1 MLFPEQIYQKL
12 GFIEIKEEIK
22 KDCISAM
29 GRIMVDKMQFITN
42 FDLLQK
48 LLFQTDEFKKIL
60 VSGRNFPSE
69 NYFDIRNYTERIRV
83 EGTYLLEEEF
93 LKLNQALHT
102 VRACLQFIKDSEG
115 AYPNIELLS
124 NNIQIDPLIIKS
136 IESIIDAKGLIKP
149 NASPELKDILSSI
162 HSAESDVRKRV
173 TQIFKEWQKEGYT
186 SDGQLTVREGR
197 MVIPVSAEYKR
208 KAKGLIIDESSTGQ
222 TVFMEP
228 TEVFE
233 LNNKIR
239 DLEYQKRRE
248 IIKIL
253 IQLTDQIRPFLP
265 ALQQYHNFLS
275 ILDFIRAKALFALR
289 LDAHLPQMKNEP
301 VFHWINAKHPLL
313 SLHFSA
319 QKKKVVPLN
328 GTINE
333 NQRIILISGPN
344 AGGKSVAL
352 KTIGLIQLMYQH
364 GLLVPLSPDSTLG
377 LVKKI
382 LVDIGDDQSI
392 ESDLSTYSAHL
403 SNMNVFIQQATPHT
417 LILIDEFGTGT
428 DPKFGGPMA
437 EAVLETLNQKNIK
450 GVITTHYSNLKIFAG
465 NTAGLVNASMLFDTT
480 ELKAL
485 YQLEIGQPGSSYAF
499 EIAQKTGLP
508 NKLIQLAKQKVGRS
522 EQKVDDLLIDLQK
535 EKVRIEEL
543 NKTLIEDKEKTDN
556 LIQLNKKLK
565 QELDENKKRLLRDS
579 KDEAKR
585 ILLQANKL
593 IENTISEIKE
603 VKADKEKTKAIR
615 KKLEEE
621 TEQILNN
628 LEEVQGNMPIA
639 IGNKVQEVKNFKIG
653 DWVQLL
659 ESNAEGRIINIQ
671 KNKAEVA
678 IGDLRSFVNLSK
690 IEISENKKSNSRRSL
705 SGAEGTSTSYSEAAR
720 DMSPQIDVR
729 GMRGDE
735 ALIEVEKYLD
745 KALMMGF
752 QQIRILHGK
761 GDGILRKIIRESLK
775 KYKEVQSIESEHVD
789 FGGDGISVVKLY

>member
-1 MLFPEQIYQKL
+1 MLFPDQIYHKL
-12 GFIEIKEEIK
+12 GFLEIKEEIK
-22 KDCISAM
+22 KDCISPM
-29 GRIMVDKMQFITN
+29 GRTMVDKMQFITN
-42 FDLLQK
+42 YDLLQK

-69 NYFDIRNYTERIRV
+69 NYFDIRTYAERIRV

-102 VRACLQFIKDSEG
+102 VRACIQFIKDSEG
-115 AYPNIELLS
+115 AYPSIELLS
-124 NNIQIDPLIIKS
+124 KELEVDPSLIKS
-136 IESIIDAKGLIKP
+136 IESIIDAKGHIKP
-149 NASPELKDILSSI
+149 NASPELKDIIQSI
-162 HSAESDVRKRV
+162 HSAEADVRKRV

-228 TEVFE
+228 TEVFD

-248 IIKIL
+248 IIRIL

-265 ALQQYHNFLS
+265 ALQQYHSFIS
-275 ILDFIRAKALFALR
+275 IIDFIRAKALFALR
-289 LDAHLPQMKNEP
+289 LDAYLPQMQNSP

-313 SLHFSA
+313 SLHFGA
-319 QKKKVVPLN
+319 QKKKVIPLN
-328 GTINE
+328 GKINE
-333 NQRIILISGPN
+333 EQRIILISGPN

-352 KTIGLIQLMYQH
+352 KTIGLIQIMFQH
-364 GLLVPLSPDSTLG
+364 GLLVPLSADSTLG
-377 LVKKI
+377 IVKKI

-403 SNMNVFIQQATPHT
+403 SNMNVFLQQATPHT

-437 EAVLETLNQKNIK
+437 EAVLEMLNQKNVK

-465 NTAGLVNASMLFDTT
+465 NTKGLVNASMLFDTI
-480 ELKAL
+480 ELRAL

-508 NKLIQLAKQKVGRS
+508 TKLIQLAKQKVGRS

-535 EKVRIEEL
+535 EKVRIDEL
-543 NKTLIEDKEKTDN
+543 NKTLQEDKEKTN
-556 LIQLNKKLK
+556 TLLHQNKLLK

-585 ILLQANKL
+585 ILQQANKL

-603 VKADKEKTKAIR
+603 VKADKEKTKLIR

-621 TEQILNN
+621 STQILSS
-628 LEEVQGNMPIA
+628 LEENRKSKKEISNTA
-639 IGNKVQEVKNFKIG
+639 FKIG
-653 DWVQLL
+653 DWVRLI
-659 ESNAEGRIINIQ
+659 ESNAEGRILNLQ
-671 KNKAEVA
+671 KTKAEVA

-690 IEISENKKSNSRRSL
+690 LEVIDNKIENRNSKNS
-705 SGAEGTSTSYSEAAR
+705 SSSSYSETAR

-752 QQIRILHGK
+752 NQIRILHGK

-775 KYKEVQSIESEHVD
+775 KYKEVSSIESEHVD
-789 FGGDGISVVKLY
+789 FGGDGISVVTLR